1 MSAMGGVQKLL
12 IIYYFNWAGNSEEL
26 KEFIGMSTTVFNEV
40 GGLSFKGVFVPN
52 SEWNYAMLYE
62 TQSFDKALAAF
73 RLGMKK
79 YGDRWQSR
87 VLVSKND
94 ILFTPEELGYSE

>member
-1 MSAMGGVQKLL
+1 ML
-12 IIYYFNWAGNSEEL
+12 IIYYFNWAGNSQEL
-26 KEFIGMSTTVFNEV
+26 KEFIEMSTTVFKEV
-40 GGLSFKGVFVPN
+40 GGINFKGVFVPN

-79 YGDRWQSR
+79 YRDRWQSK

-94 ILFTPEELGYSE
+94 ILFTPEELGYSV